1 MFNTS
6 QRIPDIDQIRSNIG
20 RSEARDVQRL
30 FPDVQ
35 ARRAANDA
43 GQRPLTTAPPPRILK
58 HLTPSMWGSFAYGAD
73 QIADQTRKI
82 WGIETYDGTKYEYT
96 GVGKPCRLQPM
107 KRYSPFR
114 GFAPP
119 RDGED
124 EESLSSSED

>member
-1 MFNTS
+1 MFNSS
-6 QRIPDIDQIRSNIG
+6 QRIPDINQLRGDIG
-20 RSEARDVQRL
+20 TANVRDVQRL

-35 ARRAANDA
+35 ARRAAADA
-43 GQRPLTTAPPPRILK
+43 GHRPPTTAPPPRIMRNLV
-58 HLTPSMWGSFAYGAD
+58 PSMWGSIDYEAH

-96 GVGKPCRLQPM
+96 GVGRPCRLQPM

-119 RDGED
+119 LDASGSDD
-124 EESLSSSED
+124 ESSSED